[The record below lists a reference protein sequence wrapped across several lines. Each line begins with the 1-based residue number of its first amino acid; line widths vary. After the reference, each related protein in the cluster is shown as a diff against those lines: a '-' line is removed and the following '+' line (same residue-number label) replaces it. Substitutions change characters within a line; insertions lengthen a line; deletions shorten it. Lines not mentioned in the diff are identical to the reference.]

1 MILRFTDPSTTDY
14 DNDTDEEPLSLESDE
29 DDTTPNVPA
38 TKTSSYLVNQGPT
51 TDSRVK
57 PVVPARRPIKQANVG
72 RANQNDK
79 GKQLDKIKKLATSR
93 SKQINQTAQKKK
105 VNKEGAKKRQ
115 SKNIL
120 KHL

>member
-29 DDTTPNVPA
+29 DDVPA
-38 TKTSSYLVNQGPT
+38 TKTSSYLINQGPT